1 MHKSKIFHAVTPMK
15 DDCLQIKMESG
26 STVCL
31 DMHNRLQSVRFG
43 LLRDQDVFQSVKT
56 DGYRLIFYKDGSEVL
71 EIVADT
77 FMDLLSFDRT
87 Q

>member
-1 MHKSKIFHAVTPMK
+1 MHKSKFFHAVTPMK
-15 DDCLQIKMESG
+15 DDCFKVEMESG

-43 LLRDQDVFQSVKT
+43 LLRDQDVFKSVKT
-56 DGYRLIFYKDGSEVL
+56 DGYRLIFYRDGSEVL

-77 FMDLLSFDRT
+77 FIDLLSVDRT